1 MEVRSKSLDLQEEAG
16 DGYGNLTNLPSEAV
30 SLKTRPEDPTHEL
43 ATSLPAGHGTPVATS
58 SQML

>member
-30 SLKTRPEDPTHEL
+30 SLKTRLEDPTHEL
-43 ATSLPAGHGTPVATS
+43 ATSLLAGHRTPVATS